1 MSIQRE
7 SFYYH
12 RVSQDIVYDL
22 LFAMEGWIPYI
33 DLVQVFDNEL
43 GLYISSDFMVTA
55 VVFRDERAF
64 EKAASEYRAACSRA
78 GRPCDVSPRWDLGSP
93 LGEAFAAAHPRVA
106 ERVLDAREHLL
117 ARYDECHGAD
127 HEAGLVVIGLRGS
140 RVRHAVVIFHT
151 PDNVLE
157 LLDRAV
163 SAALKTPFYREL
175 FPADCRVASMDD
187 FRRLP
192 VTPISTYRRQRLG
205 RVVADPSRVQ
215 WIVGPHRGRG
225 AATTPVAEGLE
236 ETASR
241 YGVFRDALRDALP
254 KADRGP
260 AVVVSEP
267 RRRYFAAEISTILG
281 HHRHP
286 GPRLPVRRGSGRAR
300 GQIGKLS
307 PRILVA
313 LADRLNEGSLPP
325 SVELCVTFRRSHLL
339 KRAPQLD
346 LYVVDEFGFL
356 AHSADMHDWVVY
368 NDQYLFE
375 RARDGGLVVT
385 ALRNTTLPL
394 IRLKTMDSVAS
405 LDAHRLRFARLDPL
419 G

>member
-1 MSIQRE
+1 M
-7 SFYYH
+7 
-12 RVSQDIVYDL
+12 
-22 LFAMEGWIPYI
+22 
-33 DLVQVFDNEL
+33 
-43 GLYISSDFMVTA
+43 
-55 VVFRDERAF
+55 
-64 EKAASEYRAACSRA
+64 
-78 GRPCDVSPRWDLGSP
+78 
-93 LGEAFAAAHPRVA
+93 
-106 ERVLDAREHLL
+106 
-117 ARYDECHGAD
+117 
-127 HEAGLVVIGLRGS
+127 
-140 RVRHAVVIFHT
+140 IFHT

-157 LLDRAV
+157 LLDGAV
-163 SAALKTPFYREL
+163 SAALKTPFYREI
-175 FPADCRVASMDD
+175 FPADCRVATMDD
-187 FRRLP
+187 FLRLP

-225 AATTPVAEGLE
+225 AATMPVAEGLE

-254 KADRGP
+254 KPGRGP
-260 AVVVSEP
+260 AVVVSGP
-267 RRRYFAAEISTILG
+267 RRRYFAAETSTILG
-281 HHRHP
+281 HLGIPAHVFP
-286 GPRLPVRRGSGRAR
+286 SGPTPAALAA
-300 GQIGKLS
+300 IDKLS

-313 LADRLNEGSLPP
+313 LSDRLDESSLPP

-356 AHSADMHDWVVY
+356 AHSTDMRDWVVY

-385 ALRNTTLPL
+385 ALWNTTLPL

-405 LDAHRLRFARLDPL
+405 LDARRLRFARLDPL